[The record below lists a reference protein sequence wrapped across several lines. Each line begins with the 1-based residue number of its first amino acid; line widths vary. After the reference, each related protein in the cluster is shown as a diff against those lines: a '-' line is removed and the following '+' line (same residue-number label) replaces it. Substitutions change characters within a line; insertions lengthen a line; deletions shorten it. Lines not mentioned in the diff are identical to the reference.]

1 MRTSVLITFFLALLC
16 LPSSGFSTETM
27 PSHDNTKVMTNSD
40 HGKSTSTE
48 SDEHD
53 EHGPRAA
60 YNAEHNDIFPKALSS
75 YHDHGKSVGEQLAG
89 RIKAEPL
96 NLIASLIF
104 LLAIM
109 HTFVASKFTHAA
121 HVAEEK
127 HAEKVKAQK
136 ESSPNYEGEVTHQVS
151 FKAEIFHFLGEV
163 EAVFGI
169 WVIALFGAI
178 GYFKGFHVPIEY
190 VSDVNYT
197 EPMFVVVI
205 MALAATRPIT
215 QLSEKFLQVF
225 ANLLG
230 GGTAAWWLTILTIAP
245 LLGSFITEPGAMT
258 IGALL
263 LAKQFYEKNPSSKF
277 KYATIGLLFVNISVG
292 GTLTHF
298 AAPPVLMVASV
309 WNWDM
314 TFMMTHFGWKAAVGI
329 VINNLIYFSIFKKEF
344 AGLDAESKKQ
354 QDSPNQTLH
363 WDERADH
370 VPAWIMLFHVFC
382 MMWTVYNAHH
392 PALFIGG
399 FLFFI
404 GFHQATAH
412 HQHKLDL
419 KPAVLVGFFLAG
431 LVTHGGLQG
440 WWIQP
445 VLSSL
450 GEVPLMLGATFLT
463 AFNDNAAITYL
474 STLVPNFSPELKYAV
489 VAGAVTGGG
498 LTVIANAPNPA
509 GQSILNRF
517 FPDGVVPLYLATAAL
532 IPTIVVGLAF
542 MLLG

>member
-1 MRTSVLITFFLALLC
+1 MRTCLLISFLFTLLF
-16 LPSSGFSTETM
+16 LPLSGFSEEVSTAKT
-27 PSHDNTKVMTNSD
+27 D
-40 HGKSTSTE
+40 HGATVIQPHEEDS
-48 SDEHD
+48 
-53 EHGPRAA
+53 GPRAA
-60 YNAEHNDIFPKALSS
+60 YDAEHDDIFPRALSS
-75 YHDHGKSVGEQLAG
+75 YKDDGLSVGKQLAG
-89 RIKAEPL
+89 RIATEPL

-104 LLAIM
+104 LMAIL
-109 HTFVASKFTHAA
+109 HTFVASKFIHAA
-121 HVAEEK
+121 HE
-127 HAEKVKAQK
+127 AEKAHEKKLK
-136 ESSPNYEGEVTHQVS
+136 EKKKGQDYHGDITAEVS
-151 FKAEIFHFLGEV
+151 FKAQIFHFLGEI

-169 WVIALFGAI
+169 WIIALFAAI
-178 GYFKGFHVPIEY
+178 GYFKGYHVPIEY
-190 VSDVNYT
+190 VNDVNYT

-215 QLSEKFLQVF
+215 QLSEKMLRVF
-225 ANLLG
+225 ANLIG
-230 GGTAAWWLTILTIAP
+230 GKTAAWWLTILTIAP

-263 LAKQFYEKNPSSKF
+263 LAKQFYEKNPSIKF

-314 TFMMTHFGWKAAVGI
+314 AFMASHFGWKAAVGI
-329 VINNLIYFSIFKKEF
+329 VINNIIYFAIFKKEF
-344 AGLDAESKKQ
+344 PKLDNPKLDTKTNADKRSI
-354 QDSPNQTLH
+354 H
-363 WDERADH
+363 WDLRDEH
-370 VPAWIMLFHVFC
+370 VPAWIMTVHVLT

-412 HQHKLDL
+412 HQHRLDL
-419 KPAVLVGFFLAG
+419 KPAILVGFFLAG

-450 GEVPLMLGATFLT
+450 GEIPLMLGATFLT

-474 STLVPNFSPELKYAV
+474 STLVPNFSPAMKYAV

-517 FPDGVVPLYLATAAL
+517 FPDGVVPLYLAVSAL
-532 IPTIVVGLAF
+532 IPTIVVGLCF